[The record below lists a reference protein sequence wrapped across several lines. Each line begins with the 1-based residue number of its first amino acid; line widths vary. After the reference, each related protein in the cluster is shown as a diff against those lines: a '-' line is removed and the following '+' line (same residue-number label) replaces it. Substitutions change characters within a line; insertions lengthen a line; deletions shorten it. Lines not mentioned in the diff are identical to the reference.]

1 VRAVSLLAL
10 VCYFAAARA
19 SGNLYPFSTYDMY
32 AGRTATSA
40 SRIAVRTASGELREV
55 DGFDAWELD
64 GPLSLDTAGCDGEVP
79 YTIDY
84 LDDAA
89 AAFIREHAGHGR
101 EPVEVVRHIWR
112 LRPDGNT
119 EEDCVLQRGRAAR
132 R

>member
-32 AGRTATSA
+32 AGRSASSA
-40 SRIAVRTASGELREV
+40 SRIAVRLASGELREV
-55 DGFDAWELD
+55 DTFGAWALD
-64 GPLSLDTAGCDGEVP
+64 GPLSLATDRCSEPVP

-84 LDDAA
+84 LDAAA
-89 AAFIREHAGHGR
+89 AAFIREHPGPGAER
-101 EPVEVVRHIWR
+101 VEVVRHIWR
-112 LRPDGNT
+112 FAPHGLT
-119 EEDCVLQRGRAAR
+119 EEDCVLQRGSATR